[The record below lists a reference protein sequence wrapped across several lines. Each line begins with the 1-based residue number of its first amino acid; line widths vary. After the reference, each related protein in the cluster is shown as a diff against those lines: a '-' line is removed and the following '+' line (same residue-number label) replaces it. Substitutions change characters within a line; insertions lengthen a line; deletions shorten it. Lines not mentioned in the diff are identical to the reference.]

1 MSFGNLVIPWTRH
14 IQSGRVL
21 VRRAF
26 DAANKIGDLTF
37 AAYSCNNLNTNL
49 LATGDP
55 LGDVQREAEN
65 GLEFARKARF
75 GLVVDI
81 IIGQL
86 RLIRTLRGLTPR
98 FSSFNDPEFDESRF
112 EHHLQ
117 SDPRLALPE
126 CWYWIRK
133 LQARVYAG
141 EYGDAIEAA
150 SNARRLLW
158 TSPSFFEV
166 AEYHFYDALA
176 RAGQYEAASADER
189 PRHLEALAAH
199 HKQLAVWAENCPDN
213 FQNRAALVGAEIAR
227 IEGGDVEAMRQYEE
241 AIRSARQHGF
251 VQNEALAHEVAA
263 RFYLARGFE
272 TIAYAYLRNARNC
285 YDRWGALGK
294 LKQLDERYPHLH
306 EERDSTSPTPTIGTP
321 AEHLDLAT
329 VVKVSQT
336 VSGEIVLKK
345 LIDTLMVT
353 ALQHAG
359 ADRGLLIL
367 LRGDQ
372 MQIEA
377 EAATDRDTIAVR
389 LLSKVPASSELPDSV
404 FQYVLRTKEGV
415 IIDDASSP
423 SQFSADPYFVRAR
436 ARSILCLPLVNQAT
450 LTGVLYLENSLASH
464 VFTPARIAVLKLLA
478 SQAAVSLE
486 NAHLYTDLHQAQAYL
501 SEAQKLSQ
509 TGSVGWVPSS
519 GELFWSSEMYRI
531 FDYDPAIKPTLEM
544 ILQRVHPEDRSMVQ
558 QLLDRAS
565 RTGHEWNLDYRLL
578 MPDGSVKHLHV
589 VSHAVKNDARG
600 EVSFV
605 GAVMD
610 V

>member
-14 IQSGRVL
+14 IQIGRVL

-37 AAYSCNNLNTNL
+37 AAYSCNTLNTNL

-189 PRHLEALAAH
+189 PQHLEALAAH

-227 IEGGDVEAMRQYEE
+227 IEGGDVEAMRLYEE

-251 VQNEALAHEVAA
+251 VHNEALAHEVAA

-306 EERDSTSPTPTIGTP
+306 EERAPALPTDPIG
-321 AEHLDLAT
+321 ALVGQLDVET
-329 VVKVSQT
+329 VVKASQAL
-336 VSGEIVLKK
+336 SSEIVLRK
-345 LIDTLMVT
+345 LIEKLMRIAVE
-353 ALQHAG
+353 HAG
-359 ADRGLLIL
+359 AERGLLIL
-367 LRGDQ
+367 LRGDEP
-372 MQIEA
+372 QIEA
-377 EAATDRDTIAVR
+377 DAATGHGRVEVTVR
-389 LLSKVPASSELPDSV
+389 QTLITPSDLPQSALHYIIRTRERV
-404 FQYVLRTKEGV
+404 VL
-415 IIDDASSP
+415 DDASAGNLYSE
-423 SQFSADPYFVRAR
+423 DEYVRQKR
-436 ARSILCLPLVNQAT
+436 PRSVLCLPIIKQTKLVGA
-450 LTGVLYLENSLASH
+450 LYLENNLTPCA
-464 VFTPARIAVLKLLA
+464 FTSDRVAVLELLA
-478 SQAAVSLE
+478 SQAAISLE
-486 NAHLYTDLHQAQAYL
+486 NASLYCDLKR
-501 SEAQKLSQ
+501 SEAFLAEGQSISH
-509 TGSVGWVPSS
+509 TGSFGWSVLS
-519 GELFWSSEMYRI
+519 GEMYWSEESYNI
-531 FDYDPAIKPTLEM
+531 FEHDRAVKPTLEFVFQP
-544 ILQRVHPEDRSMVQ
+544 IHPDDRDLVQRA
-558 QLLDRAS
+558 LDNA
-565 RTGHEWNLDYRLL
+565 
-578 MPDGSVKHLHV
+578 
-589 VSHAVKNDARG
+589 
-600 EVSFV
+600 
-605 GAVMD
+605 
-610 V
+610 